1 MVLNVNI
8 FPIENLESRIEEE
21 EEKSY
26 IYGFKTPGIQ
36 IIIYIQCSCGYEC
49 DHIGENIIL
58 RVRLQGC
65 YHIILYTNHS
75 LKDMDSTPFGC
86 V

>member
-1 MVLNVNI
+1 MVLDVNI
-8 FPIENLESRIEEE
+8 LPIEELESRIEEIRSE
-21 EEKSY
+21 ILY
-26 IYGFKTPGIQ
+26 LWLQNPGHANY
-36 IIIYIQCSCGYEC
+36 YIQCSCGYEC
-49 DHIGENIIL
+49 DHIGENIIP